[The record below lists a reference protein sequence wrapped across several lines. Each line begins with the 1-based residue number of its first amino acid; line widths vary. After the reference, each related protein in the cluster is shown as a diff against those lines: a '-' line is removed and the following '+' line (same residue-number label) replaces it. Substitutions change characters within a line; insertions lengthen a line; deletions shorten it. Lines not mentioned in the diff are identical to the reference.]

1 LAFHDGFQ
9 KKNLKD
15 QKTVL
20 MAQMTEARIPYND
33 LSNHTWSHYKPNAH
47 IYKWFA
53 VARISKEWYI
63 EKNKIHKGR
72 GDIQ

>member
-1 LAFHDGFQ
+1 
-9 KKNLKD
+9 
-15 QKTVL
+15 

-33 LSNHTWSHYKPNAH
+33 LSNHTWSYYNPNAH

-53 VARISKEWYI
+53 VARISTEWYI